1 MRSFIYK
8 ISVFSLLVLI
18 PLISAEVY
26 VESLPNPSKTKHQW
40 MRQHSRSVNTLILGS
55 SHTFY
60 GVRPDKLPVSSFNLA
75 QVAQTYRYDYYL
87 LRHYPTDSL
96 RNVVLPYS
104 YFSIYEDFESMP
116 RERWNAIRY
125 RLYMD
130 CDIHPR
136 ISYYGFECSS
146 INSLTEKLKSIWQPS
161 VVSWDSLGWGTDYR
175 FENRKEQWDNGYE
188 AAQYNTYNDTSLVDL
203 NVSILDSMMTYLD
216 RRNIQ
221 LLMITTPLSP
231 DFRAA
236 QSPTQVKRNE
246 RVLKRLLRL
255 HPKVKYID
263 YSSDSVFCDS
273 DFFDSHHL
281 SDYGAA
287 KLTRMLAQF
296 FL

>member
-1 MRSFIYK
+1 
-8 ISVFSLLVLI
+8 
-18 PLISAEVY
+18 
-26 VESLPNPSKTKHQW
+26 
-40 MRQHSRSVNTLILGS
+40 
-55 SHTFY
+55 
-60 GVRPDKLPVSSFNLA
+60 
-75 QVAQTYRYDYYL
+75 
-87 LRHYPTDSL
+87 
-96 RNVVLPYS
+96 
-104 YFSIYEDFESMP
+104 
-116 RERWNAIRY
+116 
-125 RLYMD
+125 MD

-146 INSLTEKLKSIWQPS
+146 INSLTEKLKSLWQPS

-175 FENRKEQWDNGYE
+175 LENRKEPWDNGYE

-221 LLMITTPLSP
+221 LLLISTPLSP

-236 QSPTQVKRNE
+236 QSPAQVKRNE

-296 FL
+296 FH